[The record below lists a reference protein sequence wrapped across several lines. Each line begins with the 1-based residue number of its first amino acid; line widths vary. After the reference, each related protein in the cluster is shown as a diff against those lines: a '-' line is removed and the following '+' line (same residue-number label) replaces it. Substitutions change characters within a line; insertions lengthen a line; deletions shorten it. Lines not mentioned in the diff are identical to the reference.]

1 MNEYGT
7 RSGAA
12 PVEERLRAALAARAH
27 AVGPADLRPLSPPAA
42 PVRSRRT
49 RVRRMVVGGMTL
61 AAVAAL
67 VFLTLALFTTRE
79 GHPAPAPPARSPHP
93 RTATPSP
100 APSPATPSPAPSTPT
115 PRAAR
120 P

>member
-42 PVRSRRT
+42 PVRSRRA
-49 RVRRMVVGGMTL
+49 RARRMVVGGMAL

-67 VFLTLALFTTRE
+67 VILTLVLSTTHD
-79 GHPAPAPPARSPHP
+79 GQPAPPARSPHP
-93 RTATPSP
+93 RTGIPSP
-100 APSPATPSPAPSTPT
+100 APSPATPSPAPATPT
-115 PRAAR
+115 PRAAH

>member
-7 RSGAA
+7 RSGASS
-12 PVEERLRAALAARAH
+12 VEERLRAALAARAH
-27 AVGPADLRPLSPPAA
+27 AVGPAGLRPLSPPAG

-49 RVRRMVVGGMTL
+49 PVRRAVVGGMAL

-67 VFLTLALFTTRE
+67 VFLTLFFTTRD
-79 GHPAPAPPARSPHP
+79 GRPAHAPPARSPHP
-93 RTATPSP
+93 SAGTPSP
-100 APSPATPSPAPSTPT
+100 APGPATPSPVTRTPT
-115 PRAAR
+115 PRAAH